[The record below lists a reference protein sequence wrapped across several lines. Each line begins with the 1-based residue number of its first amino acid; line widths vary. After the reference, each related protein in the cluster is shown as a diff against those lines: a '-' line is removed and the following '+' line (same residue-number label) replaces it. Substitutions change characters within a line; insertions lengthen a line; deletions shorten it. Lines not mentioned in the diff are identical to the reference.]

1 MECFKLGLQ
10 QNLKIELLNKGNLYS
25 PYFHPTRYL
34 DKYIIYVM
42 TKGVL
47 NLELN
52 GEKLELKEGDIFFF
66 KKGDFHKPVGTSTC
80 SYYYIHFDTDFF
92 EEINLA
98 EEEYLNF
105 IEQKRMT
112 SLKTDHRDIDVYNQ
126 FFVLLKRKY
135 SISNKANYDYIK
147 SLLKANT
154 ISPISRFPENRV
166 LASAIVAKMLF
177 LLEYSDIETDE
188 HSKYLYAKNIAS
200 FVEVNYKTIESSY
213 DIEKEFNL
221 NFDYLNRV
229 FKSVMNISIMKYRNV
244 VRINAAKEM
253 LKTSDLSITQ
263 IANDVGFSDIY
274 YFSRAFKKQ
283 EGIAPSEYKI
293 SFRCE

>member
-1 MECFKLGLQ
+1 
-10 QNLKIELLNKGNLYS
+10 
-25 PYFHPTRYL
+25 
-34 DKYIIYVM
+34 
-42 TKGVL
+42 
-47 NLELN
+47 
-52 GEKLELKEGDIFFF
+52 
-66 KKGDFHKPVGTSTC
+66 
-80 SYYYIHFDTDFF
+80 
-92 EEINLA
+92 
-98 EEEYLNF
+98 
-105 IEQKRMT
+105 
-112 SLKTDHRDIDVYNQ
+112 
-126 FFVLLKRKY
+126 
-135 SISNKANYDYIK
+135 
-147 SLLKANT
+147 
-154 ISPISRFPENRV
+154 
-166 LASAIVAKMLF
+166 MLF

-200 FVEVNYKTIESSY
+200 FVEDNYKTIESSY

-293 SFRCE
+293 SFRYE